1 MAKFVEIAKN
11 DFFFEM
17 FVFLVL
23 TISFDWL
30 EYFE

>member
-11 DFFFEM
+11 GFFFEM